1 MPDTIDPDASPLTPE
16 EQERQDAIDSVKRR
30 VGQTTLSDDQIFT
43 IYEDNNE
50 NPNCAAAVIWAEKA
64 GSVGDLMDIQEGSS
78 RRNLS
83 QLAKQAEDRANFFSN
98 LCRIQTGEGD
108 ATQRPSKT
116 IPIVRP

>member
-1 MPDTIDPDASPLTPE
+1 MPDNEPPLLTPE

-30 VGQTTLSDDQIFT
+30 VGQITLTDDQLFV
-43 IYEDNNE
+43 IYEENNE

-98 LCRIQTGEGD
+98 LCRVQTGEGD
-108 ATQRPSKT
+108 ATQRASKT
-116 IPIVRP
+116 LPIVRP